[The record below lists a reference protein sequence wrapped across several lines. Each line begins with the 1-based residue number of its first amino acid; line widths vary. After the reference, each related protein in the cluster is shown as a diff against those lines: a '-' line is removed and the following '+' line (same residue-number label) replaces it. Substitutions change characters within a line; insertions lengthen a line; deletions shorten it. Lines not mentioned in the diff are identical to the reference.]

1 MANKKPRS
9 IIDIDIDD
17 LEIEFEELDTVIQ
30 EDPIKN
36 VHAEPQV
43 IAPPQTKA
51 RQLTKDLHNLTHCP
65 RCNKPLVKAIT
76 IADTESISFLECPEC
91 GTLINTFKPT
101 TYQAKFLKRLERYKM
116 TAGGFGTGKSRIN
129 IEDVIKHLLLIK
141 YARVVVCARTYPVL
155 DATFVKEF
163 YSIFPKK
170 LVKKKN
176 ESKHEIT
183 LTNGS
188 ELLFRSFDDPNK
200 LKSINASM
208 VVIVEASDILYA
220 GFTMMQSRLRKT
232 AACIPELDA
241 NGDPVKV
248 YDKRS
253 GEMRIKYRI
262 DVRHI
267 NLETNPDSGWVKKFL
282 LDSKFVEFFGEAKN
296 EGYKFNKN
304 PDPNKYTQVASTSA
318 NPYLPENYEEEQT
331 RDKPKAYVQQFYK
344 GSFNF
349 SSGLVLPNFGVCI
362 VPPHGLPEKFDTYG
376 RRILHYVIG
385 LDYGVNDPTH
395 VVFGAFST
403 VTKKLYIF
411 AEMRINN
418 SDVKTIAKEYRKE
431 YKQNGTDIN
440 GLMMQPM
447 FDGRSYNRR
456 QADLKTIGEMF
467 EAEGLYFEPSFA
479 SMEARI
485 IKTNALINHEQLE
498 VFSTCEFL
506 IEEALNWKWKKD
518 KRTGEFTNKPV
529 DKNDHG
535 IQAMNFI
542 TVALPNNLKELNL
555 AAYVKVGEV
564 IKHDI
569 KYVKKKKKDPVF
581 DPLKEDNNGRN
592 SNGITSNIIVSHNP
606 NYNRSFGISNSLYE
620 DDSEGTEEQDYY
632 KPLGAYVPGQGRR

>member
-1 MANKKPRS
+1 MDDKKPKS

-17 LEIEFEELDTVIQ
+17 LEITFEDLEEPKQDYTHLNPHAGIQ
-30 EDPIKN
+30 QVQPVVLKQRPVVKN
-36 VHAEPQV
+36 LE
-43 IAPPQTKA
+43 
-51 RQLTKDLHNLTHCP
+51 NLTHCP
-65 RCNKPLVKAIT
+65 RCSKPLVKAIT
-76 IADTESISFLECPEC
+76 IDNTESISFLECPEC

-101 TYQAKFLKRLERYKM
+101 TYQTRFLIRKERYKM

-163 YSIFPKK
+163 YSIFPGK

-176 ESKHEIT
+176 ESKHEMT

-200 LKSINASM
+200 LKSINASL
-208 VVIVEASDILYA
+208 VIIVEASDVMYA

-232 AACIPELDA
+232 AACIPELDH
-241 NGDPVKV
+241 NGDVVKY
-248 YDKRS
+248 YDPKS
-253 GEMRIKYRI
+253 KEMRIKYRI

-267 NLETNPDSGWVKKFL
+267 NLETNPDSGWVKGFL
-282 LDSKFVEFFGEAKN
+282 LDSKTVEFFGEAHN
-296 EGYKFNKN
+296 EGYKFSKN
-304 PDPNKYTQVASTSA
+304 PDSNKYTQVASTSA
-318 NPYLPENYEEEQT
+318 NPYLPENYEQEQT
-331 RDKPKAYVQQFYK
+331 KDKPKSYIQQFYK

-362 VPPHGLPEKFDTYG
+362 REPHPLPDKFDTYG
-376 RRILHYVIG
+376 RRTLHYLIG

-395 VVFGAFST
+395 IVFGAFST
-403 VTKKLYIF
+403 VTKKLYIY
-411 AEMRINN
+411 AEMRLNN

-431 YKQNGTDIN
+431 YKQNGTDMA
-440 GLMMQPM
+440 GLMIQPR

-467 EAEGLYFEPSFA
+467 EDEGLYFQPSFY

-485 IKTNALINHEQLE
+485 IKTNSYINHEQIE
-498 VFSTCEFL
+498 IFSTCEFL
-506 IEEALNWKWKKD
+506 IEEALNWKWQKD
-518 KRTGEFTNKPV
+518 KRTGEWTNKPV

-535 IQAMNFI
+535 IQALNFI
-542 TVALPNNLKELNL
+542 TVELPHNLSELNL
-555 AAYVKVGEV
+555 SAYIKAGDL
-564 IKHDI
+564 IKHDVT
-569 KYVKKKKKDPVF
+569 YSVEKKKDPVF

-592 SNGITSNIIVSHNP
+592 SNGFASNIIVSHHLNP
-606 NYNRSFGISNSLYE
+606 NRSYGLSGTLYE
-620 DDSEGTEEQDYY
+620 DKSEDENEDYNR
-632 KPLGAYVPGQGRR
+632 PLGAYVPGRRRK